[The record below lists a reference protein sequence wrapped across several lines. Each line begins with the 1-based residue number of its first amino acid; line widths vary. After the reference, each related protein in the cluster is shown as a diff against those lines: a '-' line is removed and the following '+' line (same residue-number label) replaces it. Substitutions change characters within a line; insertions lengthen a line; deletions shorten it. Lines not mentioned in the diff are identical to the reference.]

1 VIDLTPRWSIV
12 VPLYNMRGT
21 IGRTVES
28 IIAQTER
35 DWELL
40 VVDDGS
46 SDGSAGIVGAFDDHR
61 ISLIKQQ
68 NAGEGAA
75 RNRGIEAARGSL
87 ITFVDADDYWAPV
100 HLENLQGLVD
110 EFPDAVLYATAYR
123 LVFGPELDRVV
134 RLRPGLPSRGL
145 IADYFR
151 DCVEFEVLV
160 CASGVAARRDSLQR
174 VGCFPVGVYVG
185 ADLIT
190 WSRLVCLGPLAYSTE
205 PTVYIHAPPVDR
217 ARRHRVVRRPQRP
230 DYVGD
235 ALARLAEENG
245 QFSASIDHYRA
256 WWLRIR
262 ALAFAELNERRAAV
276 RELGD
281 AVKIDG
287 LSRRDGM
294 IAVLCL
300 IPGSLR
306 LRLFSSMRLRRRRR
320 RASQNM

>member
-1 VIDLTPRWSIV
+1 MFTSTPRWSIV

-21 IGRTVES
+21 IGRAVES
-28 IIAQTER
+28 VIAQTEQ
-35 DWELL
+35 DWELI

-46 SDGSAGIVGAFDDHR
+46 SDGGGGVVGAFDDPR
-61 ISLIKQQ
+61 VGLIQQQ

-87 ITFVDADDYWAPV
+87 IAFLDADDYWAPG
-100 HLENLQGLVD
+100 HLDNLQAVVD
-110 EFPDAVLYATAYR
+110 EFPEAVLYAAAYR
-123 LVFGPELDRVV
+123 LVFGPDSERVV

-151 DCVEFEVLV
+151 DCVDVEVV
-160 CASGVAARRDSLQR
+160 VHPSGAATRRDSLQR

-205 PTVYIHAPPVDR
+205 PTVYVDAPPVDR

-245 QFSASIDHYRA
+245 QLSASIDRYRA

-276 RELGD
+276 RELRE

-294 IAVLCL
+294 IAVLSL
-300 IPGSLR
+300 IPGWLR
-306 LRLFSSMRLRRRRR
+306 LRLLSSMRQRRRRQAGR
-320 RASQNM
+320 KT